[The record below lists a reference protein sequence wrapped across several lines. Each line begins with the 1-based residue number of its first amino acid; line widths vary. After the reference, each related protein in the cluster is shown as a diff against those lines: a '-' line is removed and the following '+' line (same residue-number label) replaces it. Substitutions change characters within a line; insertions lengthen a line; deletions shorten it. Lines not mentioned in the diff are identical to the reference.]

1 MKSSI
6 KGAGKNVTAHIAEQD
21 TLPQNVFQPRNSS
34 DKSNRYWQLPS
45 DPTDPTPDDV
55 CSAEEDF
62 RMLLKSKMKSEKAPA
77 HLLQKI
83 RHSIYQLEMKG

>member
-21 TLPQNVFQPRNSS
+21 TLPQNVFQPRSSS
-34 DKSNRYWQLPS
+34 DKPAQYWQLPS
-45 DPTDPTPDDV
+45 DPTDPTPDDIV
-55 CSAEEDF
+55 SAEEDF
-62 RMLLKSKMKSEKAPA
+62 RLLIKSKMKTDKAPA

-83 RHSIYQLEMKG
+83 RLSIQQQDRID